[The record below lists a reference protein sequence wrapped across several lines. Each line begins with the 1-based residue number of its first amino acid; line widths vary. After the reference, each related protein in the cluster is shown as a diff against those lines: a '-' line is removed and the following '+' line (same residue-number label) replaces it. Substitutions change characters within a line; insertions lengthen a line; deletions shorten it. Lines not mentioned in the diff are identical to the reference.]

1 MKKFTLLL
9 ALSFVIVCG
18 VQAQELK
25 AGLKVGLNF
34 PSASAFG
41 LDDINV
47 GNANDKASGYLVG
60 AFASFK
66 FASFAVQPE
75 ALYSFTRFT
84 TVNSNNL
91 DLTYINI
98 PVMLK
103 FYPLPVVG
111 LNVQAGPQFGL
122 LAGSVG
128 RINSQNAQDTLKDSD
143 LSIAVGLGFDA
154 PFGLDVTARYVI
166 GVSDN
171 NDVSAISE
179 SIKNTT
185 FQLSIGY
192 ALLKKG

>member
-1 MKKFTLLL
+1 MKKITLLL
-9 ALSFVIVCG
+9 ALTFVVVCG

-41 LDDINV
+41 LDDLNV
-47 GNANDKASGYLVG
+47 GNANDKASGYVVG
-60 AFASFK
+60 AYASFK
-66 FASFAVQPE
+66 FTAFAVQPE

-84 TVNSNNL
+84 TVNSDNL

-103 FYPLPVVG
+103 FYPLPLIP

-128 RINSQNAQDTLKDSD
+128 RINQQNAGDTLKDSD
-143 LSIAVGLGFDA
+143 LSIAVGAGFDA
-154 PFGLDVTARYVI
+154 PFGLDITARYII

-171 NDVSAISE
+171 NDISAISE
-179 SIKNTT
+179 SIRNTT
-185 FQLSIGY
+185 FQLTIGY
-192 ALLKKG
+192 AFLKKG

>member
-1 MKKFTLLL
+1 MKKTTLLL
-9 ALSFVIVCG
+9 ALAFVMVCG

-25 AGLKVGLNF
+25 AGLKAGLNF

-41 LDDINV
+41 VDDLNI
-47 GNANDKASGYLVG
+47 GNANDKASGYLIG

-66 FASFAVQPE
+66 FTAFAVQPE

-84 TVNSNNL
+84 TVNNDNL

-98 PVMLK
+98 PVMVK
-103 FYPLPVVG
+103 FYPLPVVP
-111 LNVQAGPQFGL
+111 LNIQVGPQFGL

-128 RINSQNAQDTLKDSD
+128 KINSQNASDTLKDSD
-143 LSIAVGLGFDA
+143 LSIAVGAGFDA
-154 PFGLDVTARYVI
+154 PFGLDITARYII

-179 SIKNTT
+179 SIRNTT

-192 ALLKKG
+192 AFLKKG